1 MTDSRKFY
9 MLRDDN
15 ETFRV
20 SVVDATNEAGKVE
33 WKPVWKPLSLRELT
47 AGLNDEMLASDGRQ
61 FLLATAA
68 LISGEA
74 HQRRSLERVTAP
86 GTRNIQIKVL
96 FTSEY
101 IEETL
106 YPGKGAE
113 RRKHRRRTGDVDDD
127 FARILELVNELL
139 PPVKRA
145 LGFPEPDTN
154 PSKFTCTITEE
165 LIADVRDDACRE
177 YLMRVG
183 TGRLLTVPQV
193 SKLLGRLERDW
204 PEEVAGVASKLAKTK
219 TREHLAAISLS
230 TSKDGH
236 RVVSAVNVRG
246 DMVAVEDWKFLQLI
260 RRHGESLSLGQLDRR
275 GGWLPEPVLKLND
288 NKVGEI
294 IGRYTADDSTLHV
307 LCRKETPTGSGRTKT
322 DPVDRAEFVID
333 QDYLVCLF
341 IAISQLR
348 EQAARFDHL
357 REQAE
362 VKMPLR
368 VENLFDDAYFDV
380 IDQEENQ

>member
-9 MLRDDN
+9 MLREDN

-20 SVVDATNEAGKVE
+20 SVVDAANEVGADE
-33 WKPVWKPLSLRELT
+33 WKPAWKPLSLRELT
-47 AGLNDEMLASDGRQ
+47 AGLDDETLAPDCRQ
-61 FLLATAA
+61 FLLATAS

-74 HQRRSLERVTAP
+74 HQRRSLERITAP
-86 GTRNIQIKVL
+86 GTRNIKLNVL
-96 FTSEY
+96 FTPEY

-113 RRKHRRRTGDVDDD
+113 RRRDRRRTGDVDDD

-139 PPVKRA
+139 PPVKRE
-145 LGFPEPDTN
+145 LGFPDPEAN
-154 PSKFTCTITEE
+154 PSKVTCTITEE
-165 LIADVRDDACRE
+165 LLARVTNAACRE
-177 YLMRVG
+177 YLMKVG
-183 TGRLLTVPQV
+183 TGRLLTVPQI
-193 SKLLGRLERDW
+193 SRLLDRLERDW
-204 PEEVAGVASKLAKTK
+204 PEEVEGAASELAKTRS
-219 TREHLAAISLS
+219 REHLAAISLS

-236 RVVSAVNVRG
+236 RVVSVVNVRG
-246 DMVAVEDWKFLQLI
+246 DMVALEDWKLLQLV

-275 GGWLPEPVLKLND
+275 GGWLPEPVLKFND
-288 NKVGEI
+288 NKVGEV
-294 IGRYTADDSTLHV
+294 IGRYTANDSTLHV

-348 EQAARFDHL
+348 EQAARFDQL

-368 VENLFDDAYFDV
+368 VENLFDDAYFDM
-380 IDQEENQ
+380 IDQEESQ